1 MQADAPTQP
10 TAAESQWPRC
20 ALESCRQPFHPGTGR
35 GPNGS
40 VCSRSQCRNQIYG
53 ASGKAKE
60 VAELKA
66 RLAEKDTLIASQSD
80 LIAALKLQLQQV
92 TRSQLPSPPQQPAP
106 PPPGEQAPVVARRPP
121 LLQLDANADGA
132 APPPAKRAKDAS
144 VARSPQARAADTA
157 LAPPQQPAP
166 PPQAQPPP
174 ASQPPVKGWIRGHS
188 RTTGRPYWR
197 LKGKQFRLYEEPA
210 VTSPGGRSWH
220 FHHDLLAN
228 MVQTTRRPEFGDARP
243 SPAELREAYERLLGM
258 ERGTIASSAS
268 HTRAWQVA
276 LERAENEWAADSL
289 PCAVVAADPPADA
302 GVVPECPGGCRCV
315 RCH

>member
-1 MQADAPTQP
+1 MQADAPTQR
-10 TAAESQWPRC
+10 TAAESQWSRC

-92 TRSQLPSPPQQPAP
+92 TRSQLPSPQQQPALQQP

-144 VARSPQARAADTA
+144 VARSPEARAAEGKTYEA
-157 LAPPQQPAP
+157 RAHARRSRRRREARGAGRRA
-166 PPQAQPPP
+166 AQPT
-174 ASQPPVKGWIRGHS
+174 AAGDGDDGHVA
-188 RTTGRPYWR
+188 GMPLDLPY
-197 LKGKQFRLYEEPA
+197 
-210 VTSPGGRSWH
+210 
-220 FHHDLLAN
+220 
-228 MVQTTRRPEFGDARP
+228 
-243 SPAELREAYERLLGM
+243 
-258 ERGTIASSAS
+258 
-268 HTRAWQVA
+268 
-276 LERAENEWAADSL
+276 
-289 PCAVVAADPPADA
+289 
-302 GVVPECPGGCRCV
+302 
-315 RCH
+315 